1 MKNWHSKADISF
13 YDNIWEHEFFHI
25 IQGCTR
31 LSVFW
36 SHQENQQYIVQGWD
50 IFLNKASELKINI
63 TVKCIMESSLWWPLI
78 VWLHL
83 YDSFFCE
90 NLPTIASPSHLIGSK
105 SSDLRSTFFP
115 DYLSTHSQS
124 SLQWLVQWFQEM
136 NKYIYWVSTMMH
148 WVIIELPTLRV
159 TELHVYL
166 VELLDLRIGLNQSPS
181 KNTSFAKLQTLSVS
195 SLSPTFFYFLLFHVA
210 FEFYLN

>member
-90 NLPTIASPSHLIGSK
+90 NLPTIASPSHLIGPK
-105 SSDLRSTFFP
+105 SSDLRSTFFSWLLINP
-115 DYLSTHSQS
+115 FTIFFAVIGAVISGDEQIHLLSKH
-124 SLQWLVQWFQEM
+124 
-136 NKYIYWVSTMMH
+136 Y
-148 WVIIELPTLRV
+148 
-159 TELHVYL
+159 
-166 VELLDLRIGLNQSPS
+166 D
-181 KNTSFAKLQTLSVS
+181 ALSHHRTTYS
-195 SLSPTFFYFLLFHVA
+195 
-210 FEFYLN
+210 